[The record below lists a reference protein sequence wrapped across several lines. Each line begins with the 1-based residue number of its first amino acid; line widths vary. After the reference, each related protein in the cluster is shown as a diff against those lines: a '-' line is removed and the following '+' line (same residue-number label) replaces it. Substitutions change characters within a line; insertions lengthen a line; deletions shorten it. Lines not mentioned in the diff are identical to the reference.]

1 MCCAKTDGESPLPTS
16 RNGFSTT
23 DGEAPSVLGTAA
35 CTPQRGGVDAIGRL
49 LLNT

>member
-23 DGEAPSVLGTAA
+23 DGEAPPVLGTAT
-35 CTPQRGGVDAIGRL
+35 CTPQRGGVDAIGGL
-49 LLNT
+49 H